1 MLTHRQLREISSV
14 VMTTSGFLSPS
25 REGKLP
31 ESRLK
36 PISNLKANSG
46 PTVEQLSNPKLLK
59 EVKDVTQ
66 AKKPTQKVSNSNKE
80 KEKSVVVMSNTNNSN
95 ANISIKNEGLKVK
108 KFKNSK
114 EPSKLKPLKKEAIC
128 ELNQETRKK
137 PPKIKN
143 KSKTSLLNTIFD
155 KPTQVKNPKKV
166 TGEKLTTEPNNQ
178 KLNIFKKI
186 SKIKDD
192 KNNDLYGISSSKSN
206 VSIVSKPN
214 STVVSSDISVKS
226 DTNPEVIEEKPF
238 KPIFFKT
245 PVEKNL
251 DSKSPTKEIV
261 EELSSEVNKKRKKK
275 QKTPANDLK
284 STSLDTTN
292 NDTGTKKLKTKHD
305 SEMYSKFSF
314 FGPLTS
320 GLLQPGTSLLPPSLA
335 SNPLVPKYTAPN
347 RVLPILETTSPISSM
362 IYLPLPVEDNI
373 DESKLNLSSLS
384 INSEKEKVPAEK
396 IKVND

>member
-1 MLTHRQLREISSV
+1 MVTHRQLREISSV

-46 PTVEQLSNPKLLK
+46 PIVEQLSNPKLLK
-59 EVKDVTQ
+59 EVKDLTQ
-66 AKKPTQKVSNSNKE
+66 VKKLTQKVSNSNKE
-80 KEKSVVVMSNTNNSN
+80 KEKSVVVMNNTNNLN
-95 ANISIKNEGLKVK
+95 ANISIKNEDPKVK

-114 EPSKLKPLKKEAIC
+114 EPSKLKPLKKEAVC

-143 KSKTSLLNTIFD
+143 KSKSSLLNTIFD
-155 KPTQVKNPKKV
+155 KPTQVKNPKKA

-192 KNNDLYGISSSKSN
+192 KNNELNAGIPSSKSN
-206 VSIVSKPN
+206 VSIISKPN
-214 STVVSSDISVKS
+214 STVVSSDVSVKT

-238 KPIFFKT
+238 KPVFFKT

-251 DSKSPTKEIV
+251 DSKSPIKETI
-261 EELSSEVNKKRKKK
+261 EELSSEINKKRKKK
-275 QKTPANDLK
+275 QKIPANDLK

-292 NDTGTKKLKTKHD
+292 NDTGTKKSKTKHD
-305 SEMYSKFSF
+305 SEIYSKFSF

-347 RVLPILETTSPISSM
+347 RVLPILEKASAINSM
-362 IYLPLPVEDNI
+362 MYLPLPAEDNI
-373 DESKLNLSSLS
+373 DESKLNLSSSS
-384 INSEKEKVPAEK
+384 INSEKEKVPVEK
-396 IKVND
+396 IKVN